1 MEQICKSKRA
11 GARPKRSA
19 RGVGNLPKLCGCRHL
34 HMGRRYGH
42 LYMCSVRAQRLTA
55 ETVAGISGHALSG
68 QIGKGAEK
76 MARRHKRRL
85 FTGAVCTQIVYTV
98 SDGADKKTSKPRKP
112 RFQTQ
117 AERDEFNSKQ
127 SLDRLVALMN
137 ANFSPTSLYS
147 TLTLDAENEVHTAEE
162 MRRVR
167 DNLVRRMQYHY
178 LEAKI
183 VVFYGR
189 GKTTNRFHLHL
200 VTEGI
205 PEEAIGELWG
215 LGSVIEVRHLRKH
228 NYYIDEQ
235 GNRVDHGQDYT
246 ALASYLHA
254 HWRKEFGGHRY
265 KATRNCIRPEPEPAT
280 EAVRE
285 YSPKRPPVAPRGYI
299 LVEARTTKYGYQ
311 YYKYVVDPKEHKRN
325 GSRLN

>member
-1 MEQICKSKRA
+1 
-11 GARPKRSA
+11 
-19 RGVGNLPKLCGCRHL
+19 
-34 HMGRRYGH
+34 
-42 LYMCSVRAQRLTA
+42 
-55 ETVAGISGHALSG
+55 
-68 QIGKGAEK
+68 
-76 MARRHKRRL
+76 MAKRHKRRL

-117 AERDEFNSKQ
+117 AERDEFNGKQ

-178 LEAKI
+178 PEAKI
-183 VVFYGR
+183 VAFYGR

-205 PEEAIGELWG
+205 PEEAIGGLWG
-215 LGSVIEVRHLRKH
+215 LGSR
-228 NYYIDEQ
+228 
-235 GNRVDHGQDYT
+235 
-246 ALASYLHA
+246 
-254 HWRKEFGGHRY
+254 FG
-265 KATRNCIRPEPEPAT
+265 TCE
-280 EAVRE
+280 
-285 YSPKRPPVAPRGYI
+285 S
-299 LVEARTTKYGYQ
+299 TTII
-311 YYKYVVDPKEHKRN
+311 
-325 GSRLN
+325 

>member
-1 MEQICKSKRA
+1 MVK
-11 GARPKRSA
+11 
-19 RGVGNLPKLCGCRHL
+19 
-34 HMGRRYGH
+34 
-42 LYMCSVRAQRLTA
+42 
-55 ETVAGISGHALSG
+55 
-68 QIGKGAEK
+68 
-76 MARRHKRRL
+76 RHKRRL
-85 FTGAVCTQIVYTV
+85 FAGKVCTQIVYTV
-98 SDGADKKTSKPRKP
+98 SDGADPKTSKPRKP

-117 AERDEFNSKQ
+117 AERDEFNGKL
-127 SLDRLVALMN
+127 SLDRFIALMN

-147 TLTLDAENEVHTAEE
+147 TLTLDTENEVHTAEE

-178 LEAKI
+178 PKAKI
-183 VVFYGR
+183 VVVYGR
-189 GKTTNRFHLHL
+189 GKTTNRFHLHM

-228 NYYIDEQ
+228 NFYIDEQ
-235 GNRVDHGQDYT
+235 GNKVDHGQDYT

-254 HWRKEFGGHRY
+254 HWKKEFGGHRY

-285 YSPKRPPVAPRGYI
+285 YSPKHPPVAPRGYI

-311 YYKYVVDPKEHKRN
+311 YYKYVVDPRSEHKRN
-325 GSRLN
+325 EAAFLKPRK